1 MDPYKRNIAGVGYR
15 GKLSNGTIPKI
26 VDENGN
32 VLREY
37 THWYGMINRCYNEK
51 SLEKRPSYRDVCV
64 DNKWLEFAYFYEHF
78 NEIEGYEEWEAHPEL
93 RWHLDKDIKQQGVK
107 NKIYGVDTC
116 KLVIINE
123 NSKELSDRFNPN
135 QYTDNY
141 PVLGIHIDR
150 SKYIIELSPQ
160 SVRDI
165 YGIDCNKAAN
175 GKRKSAGGYQ
185 WIHITMD
192 EYDDIMDK
200 EYSVEE
206 LIAMLNFIDYIRVD
220 DEARK
225 HMSENHADVSGGNN
239 PKAVRVYCV
248 EYPEMIFST
257 MKEASGWCHGNVKQN
272 IAGGSKSAGKHPVT
286 GEKLHWKKYDE

>member
-51 SLEKRPSYRDVCV
+51 GLKKRPSYRDVCV

-107 NKIYGVDTC
+107 NKIYSVDTC
-116 KLVIINE
+116 KLVTINE

-185 WIHITMD
+185 WTHITMD

-239 PKAVRVYCV
+239 PKAVRVYCI

-257 MKEASGWCHGNVKQN
+257 MKEASEWCHGNVKQN
-272 IAGGSKSAGKHPVT
+272 IAGGSKSAGKHPET